1 MRGLFKL
8 RYELSSRVVLI
19 LELSGVALLLSIWYI
34 LTMGTQP
41 IVPPAILPAPI
52 RILEAVPLLFSD
64 YDIIRNVS
72 RSIGLNLGAYIEA
85 IAIALPIGYIIGLFP
100 IFKGSF
106 SKPIDALR
114 FVPLT
119 AVTGL
124 FIVWFGIGTEM
135 KLHFLA
141 FGILIYLLPVVVQRI
156 HELDDIYVKTVYT
169 LGANNWQTIRSVFI
183 PGVVSRLSD
192 DIRVLTAI
200 SWTYII
206 IAESLGNQGGIGA
219 LIWRVGQ
226 RQQRVDILFA
236 LVFII
241 IIIGFVQDKVF
252 VYLDKSLFPHKY
264 QAHTKHHVVS
274 KSPLQEVKNTLKIL
288 AKYVLWLGLVLY
300 FTLVLDEWFGLIGN
314 INILSY
320 LFEDTL
326 WAIHVI
332 VICIA
337 AYQVKHFFKVNP
349 TQPTAV

>member
-8 RYELSSRVVLI
+8 RYELPSRVILL
-19 LELSGVALLLSIWYI
+19 LELAGVVLLLSIWYI
-34 LTMGTQP
+34 LTMGSQP
-41 IVPPAILPAPI
+41 LVPPAILPAPI
-52 RILEAVPLLFSD
+52 RILEAIPLLFTE

-124 FIVWFGIGTEM
+124 FIVWFGIGTSM

-156 HELDDIYVKTVYT
+156 QELDDIYVKTVYT

-183 PGVVSRLSD
+183 PGVVSKLSD

-241 IIIGFVQDKVF
+241 ILIGFLQDKVF
-252 VYLDKSLFPHKY
+252 VYLDKTLFPHKY
-264 QAHTKHHVVS
+264 QQHKKH
-274 KSPLQEVKNTLKIL
+274 QTLNQSSLNQLKKMVKIL
-288 AKYVLWLGLVLY
+288 AKYILWLGLVLY
-300 FTLVLDEWFGLIGN
+300 FAFVLDEWIGLMGG

-332 VICIA
+332 VICITG
-337 AYQVKHFFKVNP
+337 YQLKHIFKGS
-349 TQPTAV
+349 TALQSTT